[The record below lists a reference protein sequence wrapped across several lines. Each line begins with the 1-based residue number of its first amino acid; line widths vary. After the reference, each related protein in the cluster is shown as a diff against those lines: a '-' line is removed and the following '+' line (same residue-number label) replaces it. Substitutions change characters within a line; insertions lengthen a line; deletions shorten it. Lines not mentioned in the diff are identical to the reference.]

1 MPDRKI
7 QTDEQ
12 LVAAF
17 LDGHTAAFDELV
29 DRYYRQV
36 FAFLAKFLGR
46 NDAAEDITQ
55 EIFVKINNSLATFDT
70 TKSFKPW
77 LFAVAANR
85 ARDALRAGT
94 RQLRTLSLDRSA
106 SPTQEQ
112 TLADILPDTDQELP
126 EADLIR
132 RETRDRVKT
141 MVDRLPENA
150 REILLLAY
158 YQQLPYKDIA
168 ETLDIPVG
176 TVKSRL
182 HKAVTSFAK
191 LWKAQDD
198 DAE

>member
-17 LDGHTAAFDELV
+17 LAGEVDAFDELV
-29 DRYYRQV
+29 SRYYRQV
-36 FAFLAKFLGR
+36 FAFLARFLSR
-46 NDAAEDITQ
+46 TDVAEDITQ

-70 TKSFKPW
+70 SKSFKPW

-85 ARDALRAGT
+85 ARDAMRAGG
-94 RQLRTLSLDRSA
+94 RQVRTLSLDRSS
-106 SPTQEQ
+106 SPSQEQ
-112 TLADILPDTDQELP
+112 SLGDILPDTEQESP
-126 EADLIR
+126 TDELIR
-132 RETRDRVKT
+132 LETRDRVRT
-141 MVDRLPENA
+141 MVDQLPENA